1 MTIASIRKK
10 LKEFNAAASTDPAAL
25 QSAWSRVFKTDLS
38 TKSANAFA
46 DYYRNMRSQTKKQR
60 GGAAAALSPAPL
72 SYETVPGANVA
83 VYGRFP
89 VEAATDMPSIL
100 NMDVYFQN
108 SLTAGCGVQDSSLRV
123 PVDMGSNKVGGR
135 RSRAAQRRGT
145 KNMRKTYRKRNAAR
159 KASTLRRRSAVGGRK
174 RGGSLLESIGSRLY
188 MATAPP
194 NTVQLTSNNWAGMAA
209 PVSGRPEVAAWN
221 YRSSGTDGLINP
233 GMVSRIDGSFQ
244 QLANPAP
251 WQSSN

>member
-10 LKEFNAAASTDPAAL
+10 LKEFDAAQSTDPAAL
-25 QSAWSRVFKTDLS
+25 QDAWHRIFKTDLS
-38 TKSANAFA
+38 AKSANAFA
-46 DYYRNMRSQTKKQR
+46 TYYRNMRSHTKKQR
-60 GGAAAALSPAPL
+60 GGAAALSPAPL

-89 VEAATDMPSIL
+89 VEAGTDMPSIL

-135 RSRAAQRRGT
+135 RRSRASRRGSA
-145 KNMRKTYRKRNAAR
+145 NMRKTYRKRAAVAR
-159 KASTLRRRSAVGGRK
+159 KGTMRRRAYGRK
-174 RGGSLLESIGSRLY
+174 RGGSLLESIGMRPY

-194 NTVQLTSNNWAGMAA
+194 NTVQLASNSWSGMAA

-233 GMVSRIDGSFQ
+233 GMVSRIPGTFS

-251 WQSSN
+251 WQTPN

>member
-10 LKEFNAAASTDPAAL
+10 LQEFNAAASPDPDAL
-25 QSAWSRVFKTDLS
+25 RSAWSRIFNTKMS
-38 TKSANAFA
+38 AKSANAFA
-46 DYYRNMRSQTKKQR
+46 DYYRNMRSHTKKQR
-60 GGAAAALSPAPL
+60 GGAAALSPAPL

-89 VEAATDMPSIL
+89 VEAGTDMPSIL

-108 SLTAGCGVQDSSLRV
+108 SLTAGCGVQDSSLHV

-135 RSRAAQRRGT
+135 RSRASRT
-145 KNMRKTYRKRNAAR
+145 KRAAARKTYRKRNAAR
-159 KASTLRRRSAVGGRK
+159 KARTLRRRDRK
-174 RGGSLLESIGSRLY
+174 RGGSLLESIGMRPY

-194 NTVQLTSNNWAGMAA
+194 NTVQLASNNWAGMAA

-233 GMVSRIDGSFQ
+233 GMVSRIEGTFQ

-251 WQSSN
+251 WQTPN

>member
-38 TKSANAFA
+38 AKSANAFA
-46 DYYRNMRSQTKKQR
+46 DYYRNMRSHTKKQR
-60 GGAAAALSPAPL
+60 GGAAALSPAPL

-89 VEAATDMPSIL
+89 VEAGTDMPSIL

-108 SLTAGCGVQDSSLRV
+108 SLTAGCGIQDSSLRV

-135 RSRAAQRRGT
+135 RSRTGRTKRSAA
-145 KNMRKTYRKRNAAR
+145 RKTYRKRNTR
-159 KASTLRRRSAVGGRK
+159 KAPNGTMRRRRGDRK
-174 RGGSLLESIGSRLY
+174 RGGSLLESIGMRPY
-188 MATAPP
+188 MATPPP
-194 NTVQLTSNNWAGMAA
+194 NPIQLASNGWAGMAA
-209 PVSGRPEVAAWN
+209 PVSGRPEIPAWN
-221 YRSSGTDGLINP
+221 YRSSGIDGLIDP
-233 GMVSRIDGSFQ
+233 GVVSRIGGTFQ
-244 QLANPAP
+244 QLANPSP
-251 WQSSN
+251 WQTPN